1 MEQTEDDNNDQGLLP
16 TGLMDLLY
24 PVAGQNSQAITTML
38 NCFDQFG
45 YQRVKPPLVEFETTL
60 LAKGPGAATA
70 PKSFRLMDPL
80 TQNMMA
86 LRSDMTA
93 QISRISGTRLAHNA
107 RPLRLAYEGD
117 VMRVL
122 PDRLNSERQLF
133 QTGAELIG
141 FNDATATAEIL
152 ILGVKALFQVGL
164 TSLTVDIGAP
174 LLADSLMRD
183 FAPDNRILAS
193 TAIFQKDTDTL
204 NKIDEEEI
212 NLIIKVI
219 KSSGT
224 NRDALAE
231 LILEMTEEAGNM
243 MSDLLFVGQQLKDAY
258 PYLPVTFDPLEK
270 RGFDY
275 HTGIGF
281 SIFATGLR
289 GEIARGGAYH
299 TGFGEPATGLSVY
312 MERVL
317 RGLPETPQM
326 QRIYMPINIPKR
338 TILDYVD
345 RGRSVI
351 AGRYEAEDKMA
362 LTEAKQLNCTFIVR
376 NAASPPESI
385 NE

>member
-1 MEQTEDDNNDQGLLP
+1 MAQTEDDNDQGLLP
-16 TGLMDLLY
+16 AGLMDLLD
-24 PVAGQNSQAITTML
+24 PIASQNSQAITTML
-38 NCFDQFG
+38 NCFAQFG
-45 YQRVKPPLVEFETTL
+45 YQRVKPPLVEFERTL

-70 PKSFRLMDPL
+70 AKSFRLMDPL

-93 QISRISGTRLAHNA
+93 QISRISGTRLAHKP

-133 QTGAELIG
+133 QTGAELVG

-164 TSLTVDIGAP
+164 TSLTVDLGAP
-174 LLADSLMRD
+174 LLADSLMLNL
-183 FAPDNRILAS
+183 APDNKNLAS
-193 TAIFQKDTDTL
+193 TAILNKDIDAL
-204 NKIDEEEI
+204 NKIDNKEI
-212 NLIIKVI
+212 NLIVKVI

-224 NRDALAE
+224 SRDALAA
-231 LILEMTEEAGNM
+231 LIPEMTKEAGNM
-243 MSDLLFVGQQLKDAY
+243 MSDLLFVAQQLKDAY
-258 PYLPVTFDPLEK
+258 PNLQVTLDPLE
-270 RGFDY
+270 RHGFDY

-281 SIFATGLR
+281 SIFAAGLR
-289 GEIARGGAYH
+289 GEIARGGAYL

-317 RGLPETPQM
+317 RGLPVSYPM
-326 QRIYMPINIPKR
+326 QSIYMPINIPKQ
-338 TILDYVD
+338 TILNFVD

-351 AGRYEAEDKMA
+351 AGRYKAEDKMA
-362 LTEAKQLNCTFIVR
+362 LKEAKQLNCAYILR
-376 NAASPPESI
+376 NAGSPPESI
-385 NE
+385 DE